1 MSLKSTNPTKSNS
14 WNKLRNHFNDIKDIH
29 IYDMFMDDID
39 RAEKLSLSWQDF
51 YFDFSKNKINSETI
65 NLFNDLL
72 IEIDFKSSIEKY
84 FTGEKINSTESR
96 AVLHTALR
104 TSENQKILVDE
115 KNIIPE
121 IKTVKEKIKS
131 FTTSVHNGNHK
142 GFKGDKI
149 TDVVNIGIGGS
160 HLGPSMVVESLSH
173 YKTDLNTHFISNVD
187 GDHLYEVL
195 YKVKPETTLF
205 IIVSKTFT
213 TIETL
218 TNANSVRSW
227 FLKTASENDISKHFI
242 AVSSNVEK
250 AIEYGISS
258 ENIFPM
264 WDWVGGRFSL
274 WSSVGLSICLSI
286 GYKKFNELLEGA
298 RNMDMHFRNND
309 FSENIPVL
317 MACLSLW
324 YNNFFNYQTH
334 AIIPYSENLKSFSKY
349 LQQASMES
357 NGKQT
362 DRSNN
367 LIDYETGQIIWGQTG
382 TNAQHSFFQLLHQGS
397 KVITSDFIGFK
408 NSIKGNQ
415 DHHDI
420 LMANFFAQTKA
431 LMKGTMDEEVKT
443 NHKLLKGDRPT
454 NSILINKLTPAS
466 LGSLIAIYE
475 HKIFT
480 LGIIWNIFSFDQFGV
495 ELGKKLA
502 DKILENIE
510 NQDFRSQDS
519 STKNLLK
526 RYSSTD

>member
-1 MSLKSTNPTKSNS
+1 MSLKSTNPTKTNS

-29 IYDMFMDDID
+29 IDSMFNDDID
-39 RAEKLSLSWQDF
+39 RAEKFSVSWKDF

-65 NLFNDLL
+65 TLFNDLL

-84 FTGEKINSTESR
+84 FSGEKINSTESR

-104 TSENQKILVDE
+104 ASENQKILVNKKD
-115 KNIIPE
+115 IIPE
-121 IKTVKEKIKS
+121 IKSVKEKMKL
-131 FTTSVHNGNHK
+131 FTTSVLKGNYK
-142 GFKGDKI
+142 GFKDDKI

-160 HLGPSMVVESLSH
+160 DLGPSMVVESLSH
-173 YKTDLNTHFISNVD
+173 YKTDLNTYFISNVD
-187 GDHLYEVL
+187 GDHLNEVL
-195 YKVKPETTLF
+195 SKVSPETTIF

-227 FLKTASENDISKHFI
+227 FLKSASENDISKHFI

-250 AIEYGISS
+250 ALEYGISY

-274 WSSVGLSICLSI
+274 WSSVGLSISLSI
-286 GYKKFNELLEGA
+286 GYEKFHELLEGA
-298 RNMDMHFRNND
+298 RNMDLHFRNNE

-362 DRSNN
+362 DRSEN
-367 LIDYETGQIIWGQTG
+367 LVDYETGQIIWGQTG

-397 KVITSDFIGFK
+397 KVIPSDFIGFN
-408 NSIKGNQ
+408 NSIKGNKV
-415 DHHDI
+415 HHDI

-431 LMKGTMDEEVKT
+431 LMKGTMDEKVKT
-443 NHKLLKGDRPT
+443 NHKLFKGDRPT
-454 NSILINKLTPAS
+454 NTILINKLTPAS
-466 LGSLIAIYE
+466 LGSLIAMYE

-480 LGIIWNIFSFDQFGV
+480 LGVVWNILSFDQFGV

-502 DKILENIE
+502 KNILKDIE
-510 NQDFRSQDS
+510 NQNFRGHDS
-519 STKNLLK
+519 STENLLD